1 MARMEEHKKVLEELA
16 ALISREE
23 QCAAVI
29 APENTVWKEDLAK
42 TKEKTGEKFVVLVM
56 GIFSSGKSSMINALI
71 GEELL
76 PTGFLPETAV
86 LGEMHYSTEK
96 KVTLYPKKG
105 EWEGGDT
112 PFTLVNPSSEE
123 IAKYASIDNEAGMN
137 CKADDSDKIRSKFE
151 KMVIH
156 WPLEILKDGVV
167 LVDSPGINDP
177 YSNDYIT
184 RGYLPTADAIIYL
197 MNSQQAYQKEDMKQL
212 NEING
217 LGLRNIIFGYSFYD
231 IVSSQPPAKVEQ
243 IRKVLIGHA
252 LKHGDLGEESV
263 HFLSSLDGLRAKM
276 QHDQKLLVQSGYD
289 GLEKYLTKYLV
300 ENKGRDQIR
309 VMSGAIAGYAAVM
322 QKEAGTR
329 NKAAEVDSGELER
342 RIANARKQLEI
353 AKMNAES
360 TEKSFRLAMNG
371 CYPQVKSKV
380 EEYISGLADRVDLE
394 DYEPEGELAKS
405 FGKLNPVGARKKA
418 KALQQECMEEYSIRM
433 RKEMN
438 RWLSRELSPYL
449 ISLEQQ
455 CMEGIQKDLV
465 TVAEQLNDVD
475 VILTDGTVKGGKSG
489 TVSSAA
495 LGVCFGVLTGDWYTG
510 AMSVAYGKGVLAK
523 SVAIQAGIGVVTGTL
538 LAMGVAVSL
547 PAFIGAI
554 ILGDLISILSSNTE
568 KQKTKSMKSVT
579 ENSRKEFA
587 KATEDQRKNV
597 DSIMKNVN
605 AHLGKV
611 CSDMS
616 AALKAD
622 IEQKEAL
629 INATI
634 GGISKEKDEKDL
646 EIRRRNEAAEELQ
659 KIAAEAEQI
668 SRKYDVA
675 I

>member
-1 MARMEEHKKVLEELA
+1 MERMEEHKKVLEELA
-16 ALISREE
+16 ALISKE
-23 QCAAVI
+23 QECAAII
-29 APENTVWKEDLAK
+29 APENKEWQENLEK
-42 TKEKTGEKFVVLVM
+42 TKEKTGENFFVLVM

-76 PTGFLPETAV
+76 PTGFMPETGV

-105 EWEGGDT
+105 EWEGGDA

-123 IAKYASIDNEAGMN
+123 IAKYGSIDNEKGMN
-137 CKADDSDKIRSKFE
+137 CKAEDSDKIRSKFE

-167 LVDSPGINDP
+167 LVDSPGISDP

-197 MNSQQAYQKEDMKQL
+197 MNSQHAYQKEDMNQL

-231 IVSSQPPAKVEQ
+231 IVSQQSQAKVEQ
-243 IRKVLIGHA
+243 FRRVMIGHA
-252 LKHGDLGEESV
+252 MKHGDLGEESV
-263 HFLSSLDGLRAKM
+263 HFLSSMDGLRAKM

-289 GLEKYLTKYLV
+289 GLEKFLTRYLV

-309 VMSGAIAGYAAVM
+309 VMSNAIAVYAAAM
-322 QKEAGTR
+322 QKEAQTR
-329 NKAAEVDSGELER
+329 NRAAEVDSDELKR
-342 RIANARKQLEI
+342 RIVNARKQLEI

-371 CYPQVKSKV
+371 CFPQVKSKV

-394 DYEPEGELAKS
+394 DYEPEAELAKG
-405 FGKLNPVGARKKA
+405 FGKLNPVGTRKKA
-418 KALQQECMEEYSIRM
+418 KELQQECMEEYSRRM
-433 RKEMN
+433 SKEMN
-438 RWLSRELSPYL
+438 RWLSRELSPFL
-449 ISLEQQ
+449 INLEQQ
-455 CMEGIQKDLV
+455 CMEGIQEDLI

-475 VILTDGTVKGGKSG
+475 VILTEGTVKGAKSG
-489 TVSSAA
+489 FASSAA

-510 AMSVAYGKGVLAK
+510 AMSAAYGKGILVK
-523 SVAIQAGIGVVTGTL
+523 SVAIQTGIALGTGAL
-538 LAMGVAVSL
+538 LAAGVAVSL
-547 PAFIGAI
+547 PVFLGAI
-554 ILGDLISILSSNTE
+554 IVGDLISILSSNTE
-568 KQKTKSMKSVT
+568 KQKAKILKSVT
-579 ENSRKEFA
+579 ENSRKEFK
-587 KATEDQRKNV
+587 KATEDQQKNV
-597 DSIMKNVN
+597 DNIMKNVS

-616 AALKAD
+616 AALNAD
-622 IEQKEAL
+622 IEQKETL

-634 GGISKEKDEKDL
+634 EGISKEKGEKDL
-646 EIRRRNEAAEELQ
+646 EIRKRSEAVEQLQ
-659 KIAAEAEQI
+659 KIAGEAERI
-668 SRKYDVA
+668 CEKYD
-675 I
+675 IR